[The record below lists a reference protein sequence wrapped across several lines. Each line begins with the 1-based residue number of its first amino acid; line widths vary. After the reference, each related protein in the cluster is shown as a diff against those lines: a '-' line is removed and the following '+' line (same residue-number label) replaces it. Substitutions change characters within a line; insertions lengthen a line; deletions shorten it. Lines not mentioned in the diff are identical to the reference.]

1 MQHKI
6 RDNSLRLTGFFK
18 EHKDTFRIYIA
29 GNGKNMPQSVE
40 KAFVE
45 IFDSILEE
53 GVTKEK
59 REDGERSKGQEMFD
73 SLIKANRIQ
82 LETWI

>member
-1 MQHKI
+1 
-6 RDNSLRLTGFFK
+6 
-18 EHKDTFRIYIA
+18 
-29 GNGKNMPQSVE
+29 MPQSVE

-53 GVTKEK
+53 GGTKEK
-59 REDGERSKGQEMFD
+59 KEDGERSKGQEMFD